1 MSTVVQLVLI
11 VIPIVIYVYV
21 VFKINNYHCCY
32 LHTIQPHSLFFFFF
46 LNDPAPTE
54 ISPLPLP
61 APLPI
66 SVRPRHRSQRVVRCP
81 RSTRLDRARPPRAV
95 GKQIEAHVGRDAVQP
110 GTQRSAAVEPVE
122 AAPGTNDGL
131 LDRVVGVDRRSHH
144 PVTVAGE
151 GPPMPF

>member
-1 MSTVVQLVLI
+1 MLERGDEGQA
-11 VIPIVIYVYV
+11 
-21 VFKINNYHCCY
+21 
-32 LHTIQPHSLFFFFF
+32 
-46 LNDPAPTE
+46 DA
-54 ISPLPLP
+54 LPERHRFRRIGVRRNRARVGHGLEP
-61 APLPI
+61 
-66 SVRPRHRSQRVVRCP
+66 VRPRHRFQRVVRCT

-151 GPPMPF
+151 GLPMLF